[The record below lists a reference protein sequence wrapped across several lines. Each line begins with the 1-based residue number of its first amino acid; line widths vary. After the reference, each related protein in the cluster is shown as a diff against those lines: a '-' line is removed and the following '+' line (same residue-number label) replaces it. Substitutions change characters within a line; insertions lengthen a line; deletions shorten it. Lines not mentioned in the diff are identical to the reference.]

1 MLKPIKGSP
10 GRFLDTAT
18 GSVLNISEY
27 REDDKYDTI
36 FIPGNTDIDFGTQ
49 YIFFRDIT
57 SKRPIDCNFTQQSRL
72 SAGEEMVIDRI
83 GLYPR
88 HTISSGGYSMPSG
101 LDWDIVRIAENGFFR
116 VEVNQILLSE
126 GPAYKYSS
134 GYGINGFPADAGG
147 GTSDGCN
154 TIGIGVPSTAAA
166 AKLVKTQ
173 VLTNKYE
180 VIGYL
185 IFHNHDWILDEPDCP
200 ISAISPLKL
209 NALDGVL
216 VTAFLHGLI
225 KSAVNK

>member
-1 MLKPIKGSP
+1 MLKPIKGQP
-10 GRFLDTAT
+10 GRFLDTNT
-18 GSVLNISEY
+18 GSVLNIAEY

-36 FIPGNTDIDFGTQ
+36 FIPGGVDITFGTQ
-49 YIFFRDIT
+49 FIFFRDIT

-88 HTISSGGYSMPSG
+88 HTISSGGYAMPSG
-101 LDWDIVRIAENGFFR
+101 LDLDIVRIAENGFFR

-126 GPAYKYSS
+126 GPAYKYAS
-134 GYGINGFPADAGG
+134 GYGINGFPTPNAAG
-147 GTSDGCN
+147 TAN

-200 ISAISPLKL
+200 ISAVAPLNL
-209 NALDGVL
+209 NATDGVL